1 MTEELNEEK
10 NAYPGGEK
18 DLRSIMSGRAGA
30 LGHGGQAG
38 TAVRPSQTE
47 RTEQPAPG
55 QRGEAW
61 QERREEPKPVKL
73 PPVWPGD
80 EKQPWFRRERG
91 MEPLPDDRRQP
102 DYLRE
107 DFPTETVD
115 VATRAMAW
123 VMAVLIPGV
132 MSFVAYAGIS
142 FIGTLLLL
150 GNVILY
156 RQGQD
161 IGALLFRMRVLRD
174 NGDVAGFYHMWTRA
188 FASLVSLLP
197 LGAGYWSVL
206 SDPKNG
212 RTWHDRWMGTYVV
225 KDSPEYR
232 ERARSSSDIA
242 TKWFWVTLLLVIAMI
257 LLTALAY
264 ASVDP
269 GGTQPTVEPTAQ
281 PGG

>member
-10 NAYPGGEK
+10 TAYPGGEK

-30 LGHGGQAG
+30 PWRRGQAG
-38 TAVRPSQTE
+38 TAARPSQIE
-47 RTEQPAPG
+47 RAAQPAPG
-55 QRGEAW
+55 QRAEAW
-61 QERREEPKPVKL
+61 QERREEPTPVK

-91 MEPLPDDRRQP
+91 MEPLPDSRRQQ
-102 DYLRE
+102 DYLCE
-107 DFPTETVD
+107 DFPTESVD

-132 MSFVAYAGIS
+132 MSFVAYAGLS

-197 LGAGYWSVL
+197 LGAGYWGVL

-232 ERARSSSDIA
+232 ERTRSSSEIA
-242 TKWFWVTLLLVIAMI
+242 TRWFWVTLLLVVALI

-269 GGTQPTVEPTAQ
+269 GGTQPTVEPTAR